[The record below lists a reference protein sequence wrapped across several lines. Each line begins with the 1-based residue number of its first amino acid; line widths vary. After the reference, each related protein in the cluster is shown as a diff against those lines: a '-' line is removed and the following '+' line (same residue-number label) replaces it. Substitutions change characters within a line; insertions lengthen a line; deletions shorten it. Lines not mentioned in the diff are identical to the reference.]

1 MEHRNYIDFVVSG
14 QSLGQLFDIERMNL
28 IGTFGWIKNQAIE
41 LNLIDEFLGKSIP
54 ELPTGRS
61 SFYVCKECG
70 EIECGAITAQIE
82 FTESRVVWKNF
93 GYERSYDESGPRLDD
108 YKTVGPYFFD
118 LKQYT
123 KVFEMLKEKR
133 INNSEINYGNG

>member
-1 MEHRNYIDFVVSG
+1 MDTLTLVYKQKKGKFFEGGAYVEHRNYIDFVVSG

-70 EIECGAITAQIE
+70 EIECGAITA
-82 FTESRVVWKNF
+82 
-93 GYERSYDESGPRLDD
+93 G
-108 YKTVGPYFFD
+108 
-118 LKQYT
+118 
-123 KVFEMLKEKR
+123 
-133 INNSEINYGNG
+133 